1 MEDSNA
7 NQATSSLPISNRQSP
22 TARRSG
28 GPRTAEGKRRS
39 CRNARRHGLYTDERF
54 FEGAAIELGDDPRQF
69 QRLLKSLIEAR
80 QPVGGLEMALVE
92 GIALLLCKQARLD
105 RSELAVQ
112 VSNLHHH
119 DLERRKLSI
128 QVGTGN
134 SDAVELEVR
143 ENGLRRFLDSPGKF
157 EQVLGLLTSLV
168 AMIDKNEFGYQMR
181 EALIALYGSDFTLR
195 GVKLDEFR
203 YALAK
208 MPPGEAF
215 EKAKNDMTAWVAE
228 EIADVGRE
236 YELFLHEHVENTRA
250 ARMAATAPSQAQW
263 AIIIRQQNSL
273 ARQLERKIRL
283 LMELQ
288 RERKSEAQLLE
299 SLEASSPPD
308 PSDPQDGAT
317 RVPSCCCRTRTP
329 AAVNPSTTG
338 MAQTSFCEVCDV
350 PKGQAGTGDSIQPFP
365 AEHGGVLHEER
376 AITPIAGGTAVLLIF
391 LGAVLAAAFKK
402 TKNRGNELKDLLQR
416 QGITEIVLSKRT
428 HFRAEKAAIGAERSG
443 ISRIVR
449 LAVPWLKRSCAI
461 RGRASPTPRVA
472 TFQMLYRSHH
482 GALSGQRLP
491 ATVLTSG
498 TSV

>member
-7 NQATSSLPISNRQSP
+7 NQATSPSPIINRQSP

-39 CRNARRHGLYTDERF
+39 CQNARKHGLYTDERF
-54 FEGAAIELGDDPRQF
+54 LEGAAIELGDDPRQF
-69 QRLLKSLIEAR
+69 QRLLKGLVEAR
-80 QPVGGLEMALVE
+80 QPVGALEMALVE

-128 QVGTGN
+128 QVGTVN

-143 ENGLRRFLDSPGKF
+143 EKGLRRFLDSPGKF
-157 EQVLGLLTSLV
+157 EQVLGLLTSLI
-168 AMIDKNEFGYQMR
+168 AMIDKNEFGYGMR

-208 MPPGEAF
+208 MPPGEAL
-215 EKAKNDMTAWVAE
+215 EKAKNDMTGWVAE

-236 YELFLHEHVENTRA
+236 YELYLHEHVENTRA

-273 ARQLERKIRL
+273 DRQLERKIRL

-308 PSDPQDGAT
+308 GSGPRHGGGAD
-317 RVPSCCCRTRTP
+317 VPSFGMSAPVRFGAPTSRHNASGRRRHP
-329 AAVNPSTTG
+329 AASHSSPRG
-338 MAQTSFCEVCDV
+338 MAEASSCEACDV
-350 PKGQAGTGDSIQPFP
+350 PKGQAGT
-365 AEHGGVLHEER
+365 
-376 AITPIAGGTAVLLIF
+376 PIAGGTAERDEGGSALLIWMVT
-391 LGAVLAAAFKK
+391 VLAAAFKNI
-402 TKNRGNELKDLLQR
+402 KNRGNELKGLLQR
-416 QGITEIVLSKRT
+416 QGIAEIAASKRT
-428 HFRAEKAAIGAERSG
+428 HFCAQK
-443 ISRIVR
+443 VR
-449 LAVPWLKRSCAI
+449 LEAKKSTISGARRAVVRAGRACVPRHLQDKLSHNRPFRRWAVRATHVAA
-461 RGRASPTPRVA
+461 RGRLQMSP
-472 TFQMLYRSHH
+472 L
-482 GALSGQRLP
+482 
-491 ATVLTSG
+491 
-498 TSV
+498 